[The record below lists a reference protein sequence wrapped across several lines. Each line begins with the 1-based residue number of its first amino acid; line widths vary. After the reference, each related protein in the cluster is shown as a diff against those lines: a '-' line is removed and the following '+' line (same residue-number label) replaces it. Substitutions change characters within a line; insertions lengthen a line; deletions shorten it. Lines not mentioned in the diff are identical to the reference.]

1 MSQLAVVRTAPFP
14 FEIYVPVTEYEL
26 SSANIPNFPTGGR
39 IVGWD
44 VQNAE
49 TAASQLVRC
58 RLGPKGST
66 ITVATTA
73 LGLPINIGD
82 SVPLYS
88 GRSYSFSRPE
98 DLYEVTDATVWGV
111 LILKSYMG
119 AGTVV
124 LVTGVATVLL
134 PPGVT
139 V

>member
-14 FEIYVPVTEYEL
+14 FEIYVPISEYEL

-44 VQNAE
+44 VQNAA
-49 TAASQLVRC
+49 TVADQLVRC
-58 RLGPKGST
+58 RLGPSGST
-66 ITVATTA
+66 ITIATVV
-73 LGLPINIGD
+73 LSLPVTIGD
-82 SVPLYS
+82 GIPLYS

-119 AGTVV
+119 PGTTV